1 VDGDERDANTP
12 VAKEILDHF
21 LRNPEAADSLLEIAR
36 WRLMQ
41 EKVQRTVNAT
51 QAAVNLL
58 VAEGYLQQETR
69 LGSGQ
74 IFQLNP
80 NRRRAAE
87 SFVSGSDLDRLPE
100 EQVVLQSSDEAE
112 QQP

>member
-12 VAKEILDHF
+12 VAREILEHF

-41 EKVQRTVNAT
+41 ENVQRTVNAT
-51 QAAVNLL
+51 QTAVNLL

-80 NRRRAAE
+80 NRRSAAE
-87 SFVSGSDLDRLPE
+87 SFVKGSE
-100 EQVVLQSSDEAE
+100 ETRV
-112 QQP
+112 